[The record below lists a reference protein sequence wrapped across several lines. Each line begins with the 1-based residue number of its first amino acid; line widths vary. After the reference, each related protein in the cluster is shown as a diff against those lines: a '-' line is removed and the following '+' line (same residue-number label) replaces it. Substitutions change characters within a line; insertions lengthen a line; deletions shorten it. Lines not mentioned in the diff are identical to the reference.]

1 METNDRMTPSEFDLP
16 DAYRCLDCEALLPD
30 LTSIRRGTCVE
41 CETYWKAILDKDKT
55 IKDRL
60 DWRGQR

>member
-1 METNDRMTPSEFDLP
+1 METNDHMIPSEFDLP

-41 CETYWKAILDKDKT
+41 CEQEWQEHMKRKT
-55 IKDRL
+55 IN
-60 DWRGQR
+60 DWREQQ